1 MGPIIHI
8 VDDDKSFRTAV
19 GRLLEASG
27 YKVVGYAS
35 GAEVLASPRLDEPG
49 CILLDLQ
56 MPGLDGLELQQR
68 LCEEAP
74 LLPIVFVS
82 GHGSIEATV
91 HAVKAGAE
99 DFLEKPFSEET
110 LLEAIK
116 RALLRSEQQRA
127 EHVLLLAYKN
137 LAATMS
143 PRESEVLGLL
153 IRGKRN
159 KQIAYEIGTTE
170 RTVKAHRRRIMEKL
184 GVRSFAELVSVAE
197 RLGFLNAEEV
207 RR

>member
-1 MGPIIHI
+1 MGPVIHI

-27 YKVVGYAS
+27 YRVVGYAS
-35 GAEVLASPRLDEPG
+35 GTEVLASLRLDEPG

-56 MPGLDGLELQQR
+56 MPGLNGLELQQR
-68 LCEEAP
+68 LREEAP

-116 RALLRSEQQRA
+116 RAVLRCEQQRA
-127 EHVLLLAYKN
+127 EHARLLAYKN

-170 RTVKAHRRRIMEKL
+170 RTVKAHRRSIMEKL
-184 GVRSFAELVSVAE
+184 GVRSFAELVSLAE
-197 RLGFLNAEEV
+197 RLGFLNAEEA